1 MTMKQNKR
9 IEQNRN
15 KNTGDPDMTIMLNV
29 FKKINDKKNFR
40 RQVET
45 TKLLSKT

>member
-1 MTMKQNKR
+1 MIMKQNKR

-15 KNTGDPDMTIMLNV
+15 KNIGDLDMIIMLNV

-40 RQVET
+40 R
-45 TKLLSKT
+45 